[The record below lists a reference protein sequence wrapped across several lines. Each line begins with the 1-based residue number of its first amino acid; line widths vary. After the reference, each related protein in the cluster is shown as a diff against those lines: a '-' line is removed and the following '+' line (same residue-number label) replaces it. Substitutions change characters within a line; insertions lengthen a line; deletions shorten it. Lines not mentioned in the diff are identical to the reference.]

1 MSQTIESGNQGKTF
15 SIANLEKQRFGVLVV
30 LLLTVGCLAGIAV
43 GVGALKQVFSL
54 IVLAFTTMTALS
66 MMLAVAPM
74 RAIVITSGLAI
85 AADIIIILINLFL

>member
-1 MSQTIESGNQGKTF
+1 MSQTLESEKATKPF
-15 SIANLEKQRFGVLVV
+15 SMENLERQRFGVLVF

-54 IVLAFTTMTALS
+54 IVLAITTMSALS

-74 RAIVITSGLAI
+74 RFIIYTSVVAIVV
-85 AADIIIILINLFL
+85 DIIIILVNLFI